1 MYRQSKL
8 ACLVIFLSRK
18 QPATLDIL
26 QNKLI
31 IVQRQI
37 QESCRIEEI
46 FPCEKSKGKT
56 KNVHSCLKTLILDAA
71 SFLGLPLKLSNQ
83 NYRDVKHG
91 EFQAIR
97 LCLSLVWQV

>member
-37 QESCRIEEI
+37 QEYCRIEER
-46 FPCEKSKGKT
+46 FPCERSKGKT
-56 KNVHSCLKTLILDAA
+56 EKCSV
-71 SFLGLPLKLSNQ
+71 LSQ
-83 NYRDVKHG
+83 NAYFRCGGVPG
-91 EFQAIR
+91 SALEIE
-97 LCLSLVWQV
+97 